1 CTTFGTVFG
10 ALGLAELAILKPE
23 HPDVEKWKKAV
34 RLIAEQKAKG
44 AENNPWGLIPS
55 YWGSDKPE
63 NGRKGGSARYRYFF
77 NYLSKNGGE
86 IKVGPNGDIA
96 GSALFMIRAW
106 KLFGDYRYLTTA
118 QRQVDWI
125 FGCNPHDAS
134 TVEGIGLNQPV
145 HYMNGGEFFPPTP
158 QIPGAVMTG
167 IIGNDK
173 DEPDNFGNNCST
185 EYDIPSSGPL
195 IWLLSELSSL
205 KI

>member
-1 CTTFGTVFG
+1 
-10 ALGLAELAILKPE
+10 
-23 HPDVEKWKKAV
+23 
-34 RLIAEQKAKG
+34 
-44 AENNPWGLIPS
+44 
-55 YWGSDKPE
+55 
-63 NGRKGGSARYRYFF
+63 
-77 NYLSKNGGE
+77 
-86 IKVGPNGDIA
+86 
-96 GSALFMIRAW
+96 MIRAW